1 MNKSPIEIAYD
12 DREHAELLIQR
23 LSKQTNLRLV
33 RKRLK
38 LGDYQINEWLIERKT
53 LPDLVTS
60 LCDGRLFSQVSRL
73 SKSPNNTALLIEG
86 ASRDIAA
93 YDITREAII
102 GALCS
107 ISITFNVPILRSL
120 SQAESA
126 KIIYFCATQLNRRKT
141 GVISHGRK
149 PKRYKNQQLFILQS
163 LPKVGPKLAKRLLMH
178 FDSIEAVFTASEAQ
192 LSGVEGIGREKA
204 RQIRQILA

>member
-1 MNKSPIEIAYD
+1 MNKSLIEIVYD

-23 LSKQTNLRLV
+23 LSKQTNLRLI

-38 LGDYQINEWLIERKT
+38 LGDYQVNGWLIERKT

-126 KIIYFCATQLNRRKT
+126 KILYYCATQLNRRET
-141 GVISHGRK
+141 GNISNGRK
-149 PKRYKNQQLFILQS
+149 PKRHKNQQLFILQS
-163 LPKVGPKLAKRLLMH
+163 LPQVGPKLAKRLLMH
-178 FDSIEAVFTASEAQ
+178 FNCIEAVFTASETQ
-192 LSGVEGIGREKA
+192 LSRVEGIGREKA
-204 RQIRQILA
+204 RQIRKILT